1 MSSFQNLYVF
11 HSFIRIKCA
20 EREPI
25 FYFNCEHFLFV
36 YIVKQKQTKNFLDF
50 QKSNFEGNKIIKFSS
65 SINFSWKHMRYHKKF
80 GPDRFSRFDIYS
92 IQTNKQYLY
101 KLLLFIFIFKFVR
114 DWHRDLICAPFK

>member
-1 MSSFQNLYVF
+1 MFFIHPEAQR
-11 HSFIRIKCA
+11 IRITCA

-80 GPDRFSRFDIYS
+80 GPDRFSRFDIDD
-92 IQTNKQYLY
+92 TNKQTVSLKITSFYFY
-101 KLLLFIFIFKFVR
+101 F
-114 DWHRDLICAPFK
+114 